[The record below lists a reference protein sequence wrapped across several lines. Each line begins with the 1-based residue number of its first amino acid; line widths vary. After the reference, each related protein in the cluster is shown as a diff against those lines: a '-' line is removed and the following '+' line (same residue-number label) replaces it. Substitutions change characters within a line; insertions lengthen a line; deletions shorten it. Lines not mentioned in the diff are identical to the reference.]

1 MRIFLMLLGGTIAAA
16 ALAFW
21 IFVNEMAAGF
31 YTNNASRS
39 YDWVTEEALLFF
51 WLPFVVGGA
60 IAFFGWKRR

>member
-1 MRIFLMLLGGTIAAA
+1 MRIFLMLLGGAIAAA

-21 IFVNEMAAGF
+21 IFLNEMAAGF

-51 WLPFVVGGA
+51 WLPVAVGTA
-60 IAFFGWKRR
+60 IAFFGWKRK